1 VKYVAAVIAILM
13 ASALLALTRTSGLDP
28 YTMMMAGYAIGA
40 LQGGLTVMAMV
51 ALE

>member
-1 VKYVAAVIAILM
+1 MKYIVAVLFILM

-40 LQGGLTVMAMV
+40 LQGGITVMAMG